1 MTNFTC
7 GILGRHHYYRL
18 DLLWGFS
25 DVAVVHLRAVPAVP
39 PHLLD
44 AELPL
49 QGIHIITYNPD
60 ISRLI
65 TLLTYP

>member
-7 GILGRHHYYRL
+7 GTLGRRHYRL

-49 QGIHIITYNPD
+49 QGIHIN
-60 ISRLI
+60 
-65 TLLTYP
+65 TYPDNS